1 MKIWVA
7 AAIVCASSLP
17 YGSQAFV
24 QSHIA
29 NFKPLLKIS
38 PRTVATQ
45 MQMDH
50 EVASRRSFFEKSGA
64 SAAVILAEYLASPSK
79 VLADT
84 CSRKDCQPQVVKL
97 FDRAG
102 NVLIS
107 MFVCPVPESMV
118 FRRLTFCR
126 RVQLRKRRTSP
137 QCRPWRAR

>member
-38 PRTVATQ
+38 PRTVATH

-64 SAAVILAEYLASPSK
+64 SAAVILAEYLASPSQ
-79 VLADT
+79 VQADT
-84 CSRKDCQPQVVKL
+84 CSRKDCQPQVV
-97 FDRAG
+97 DRAG
-102 NVLIS
+102 NVVIS
-107 MFVCPVPESMV
+107 MFVCPVLK
-118 FRRLTFCR
+118 FRTLI
-126 RVQLRKRRTSP
+126 VEHP
-137 QCRPWRAR
+137 